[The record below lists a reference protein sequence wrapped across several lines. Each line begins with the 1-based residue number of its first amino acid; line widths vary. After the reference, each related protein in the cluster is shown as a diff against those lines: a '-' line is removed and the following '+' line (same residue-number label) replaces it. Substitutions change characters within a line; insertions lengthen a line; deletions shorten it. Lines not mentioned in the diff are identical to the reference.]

1 MSKVGSS
8 DSSII
13 VEKIKKE
20 INSYESS
27 RAKGKKLIFEKSTP
41 ELLNSLEQ
49 FLNDFFDKYSKTEEV
64 EEISEFVEH
73 LYSTLGWKKNDY

>member
-1 MSKVGSS
+1 VSKVYSS

-27 RAKGKKLIFEKSTP
+27 RAKGKKLVFEKSTP

-64 EEISEFVEH
+64 EEINEFVGH

>member
-1 MSKVGSS
+1 MSKVDSS

-41 ELLNSLEQ
+41 ELLNSLVQ
-49 FLNDFFDKYSKTEEV
+49 FLNDFFDKYSKTEKV
-64 EEISEFVEH
+64 EEINEFVDH
-73 LYSTLGWKKNDY
+73 LYSTLRWKKNDY